1 MVFPTGSYS
10 TKINNK
16 LNTKNKSTYRPPKV
30 GPRHAPNIYDR
41 IAAYDRAFQRCMTM
55 DSKLSSWRHRME
67 QKGLPKPL
75 LEGYK
80 YTKKS
85 YTNTTSTTTTSIS
98 NNTNNN
104 YNNPIHSTFDIP
116 TPKPSVSRRI
126 INRLSSSKSTILQT
140 KKVSPI
146 HYAVS
151 NNINNNNDPKKSP
164 KPNCNKNIKQGPYYI
179 SNPILINTTPLPPLP
194 PPPPPPPHKIFNR
207 SSSLSPP
214 SSTSTSPKSMS
225 QDRRKL
231 YLASRSSL
239 IVPTHCAL
247 DDKLLQK
254 RHSDV
259 LSHYRQQQSWQ

>member
-55 DSKLSSWRHRME
+55 DSKLSSWRLRME
-67 QKGLPKPL
+67 QKGLPQPL

-85 YTNTTSTTTTSIS
+85 YTNNNNNTTTTTPIS
-98 NNTNNN
+98 NTNTINN

-116 TPKPSVSRRI
+116 TPKPS
-126 INRLSSSKSTILQT
+126 
-140 KKVSPI
+140 
-146 HYAVS
+146 
-151 NNINNNNDPKKSP
+151 SP
-164 KPNCNKNIKQGPYYI
+164 KPNSNKNIKQGPFYI
-179 SNPILINTTPLPPLP
+179 SSPILINTTPLPPLP

-214 SSTSTSPKSMS
+214 SSTSTSPKTTS

-259 LSHYRQQQSWQ
+259 LSHYRQQQHWQ